1 MLAPLCHGDLLQLV
15 EERGAMG
22 EGQAAA
28 VMRAVLTTLAQLHG
42 LGVCHLDV
50 DAAPPNPILRST
62 QPYPAHHPTQS
73 CA

>member
-1 MLAPLCHGDLLQLV
+1 MLAPLCNGDLLQLV

-22 EGQAAA
+22 EAQAAG

-50 DAAPPNPILRST
+50 DAAPPKLILRTT
-62 QPYPAHHPTQS
+62 QPYPAHYPTQS